1 MWRQT
6 WCRAEALPFALA
18 GNNLINDRHAKS
30 TSGLL
35 IVYMARLRLAQPWSL
50 TPLILKALLVLG
62 GLLGST
68 PTFNR

>member
-35 IVYMARLRLAQPWSL
+35 IVYMARLRLAQP
-50 TPLILKALLVLG
+50 
-62 GLLGST
+62 
-68 PTFNR
+68 